1 MQRERRTDRAREQAW
16 WKNIFIRSLK
26 PFCFCYSHGI
36 IGQEQ
41 GKALITGYRP
51 FSIYFTPIW
60 IYSRSLPKR
69 TELPVWD
76 EFTSWH
82 SLTWSQQ
89 RGGFPLVE
97 ILFFYLMNSDSF
109 AHQPGT
115 DSWALQMSSFLRT
128 GRWFTSLG
136 LSLPFTLALMET
148 LIFIS
153 TQISYL
159 CFCTCLLNY
168 VVFSLLKLLLPR
180 FSSCYRKGKRLWE
193 KDKVLLWFINMGRF
207 HRCREWAVL

>member
-26 PFCFCYSHGI
+26 PFRFCCSHGI
-36 IGQEQ
+36 KGWEW
-41 GKALITGYRP
+41 GNALITGYRP
-51 FSIYFTPIW
+51 FSISFTPIW

-89 RGGFPLVE
+89 HGGFPLVE
-97 ILFFYLMNSDSF
+97 NLSFYLMNSYSF

-136 LSLPFTLALMET
+136 LSLPFTLDLMDT
-148 LIFIS
+148 FIFVS

-159 CFCTCLLNY
+159 CFCTFLLNY
-168 VVFSLLKLLLPR
+168 VVFSPFKLLLPS
-180 FSSCYRKGKRLWE
+180 FLSC
-193 KDKVLLWFINMGRF
+193 
-207 HRCREWAVL
+207 